1 MSDPAARLP
10 LGTMASGTKEGR
22 GLSRMK
28 KFVIVMISFLVL
40 FVFLMLNY
48 LLWDKENLQK
58 QNATDKIEQDWLRG
72 QNKTLQTTVDEQ
84 EAAISQLTDTNKTQ
98 ERKIADLE
106 RQLNQ
111 SKMLQESASDQVETL
126 TQAINEYRMFTRDML
141 KGMTGSWF
149 STINDARHED
159 AMVFFADSTKL
170 FGKQLNREQYPL
182 DMASIASISFVVN
195 EEKPEDS
202 FTVLKGSTGVYEV
215 RAEAVVELRAA
226 GEGEAKEKLVSDD
239 EALKEEGGTQE
250 ETPENEAV
258 LPFEGLT
265 EGVNTLRLTY
275 LYSPES
281 QKWVII
287 DVVVIKRAIP

>member
-1 MSDPAARLP
+1 MSDPAARTP
-10 LGTMASGTKEGR
+10 TGDGRTGTKEGR

-58 QNATDKIEQDWLRG
+58 QSATDKIEQDWLRG
-72 QNKTLQTTVDEQ
+72 QNRTLQTTVDEQ
-84 EAAISQLTDTNKTQ
+84 EAAINQLTNENKAQ
-98 ERKIADLE
+98 EKRIADLE

-111 SKMLQESASDQVETL
+111 SKLLQESATEQVETL
-126 TQAINEYRMFTRDML
+126 TQAINEYRMFTRDTL
-141 KGMTGSWF
+141 KGMTNSWF
-149 STINDARHED
+149 STINEARHED
-159 AMVFFADSTKL
+159 AMVFFSNETKL
-170 FGKQLNREQYPL
+170 FGKQLNQEQYPV
-182 DMASIASISFVVN
+182 DMASIASISFVIN
-195 EEKPEDS
+195 EEKPEAS
-202 FTVLKGSTGVYEV
+202 FTVLKGSSGVYEV

-226 GEGEAKEKLVSDD
+226 VEDEVEEKMMSDD
-239 EALKEEGGTQE
+239 ESQKDDDTQV
-250 ETPENEAV
+250 ETPKAEAV

-265 EGVNTLRLTY
+265 EGINSLRLTY
-275 LYSPES
+275 LYSPED

>member
-1 MSDPAARLP
+1 MSDPAARTP
-10 LGTMASGTKEGR
+10 TGDGRTGTKEGR

-58 QNATDKIEQDWLRG
+58 QSATDKIEQDWLRG
-72 QNKTLQTTVDEQ
+72 QNRTLQTTVDEQ
-84 EAAISQLTDTNKTQ
+84 EAAINQLTNENKAQ
-98 ERKIADLE
+98 EKRIADLE

-111 SKMLQESASDQVETL
+111 SKLLQESATEQVETL
-126 TQAINEYRMFTRDML
+126 TQAINEYRMFTRDTL
-141 KGMTGSWF
+141 KGMTNSWF
-149 STINDARHED
+149 STINEARHED
-159 AMVFFADSTKL
+159 AMVFFSNETKL
-170 FGKQLNREQYPL
+170 FGKQLNREQYPV
-182 DMASIASISFVVN
+182 DMASIASISFVIN
-195 EEKPEDS
+195 EEKPEAS
-202 FTVLKGSTGVYEV
+202 FTVLKGSSGVYEV

-226 GEGEAKEKLVSDD
+226 VEDEVEEKLMSDD
-239 EALKEEGGTQE
+239 ESQKDDDTQV
-250 ETPENEAV
+250 ETPKAEAV

-265 EGVNTLRLTY
+265 EGINSLRLTY
-275 LYSPES
+275 LYSPED